1 MELRRYHSLIFLLQ
15 ITGSYIE
22 LASDFYPYIE
32 NSVAENLAT
41 EIIDGIQKKMDC
53 SVLQG
58 STFILKV
65 CFK

>member
-41 EIIDGIQKKMDC
+41 EIIDGIQKKNGLLC
-53 SVLQG
+53 V
-58 STFILKV
+58 TRVNIH
-65 CFK
+65 FKSLF